1 MWSEWLTR
9 TLRPR
14 PAGAAAKRA
23 PEPAAVSANDEHGM
37 DAVRPSTRELA
48 LAAEDEEAPRFA
60 SAEATHPFSSS

>member
-14 PAGAAAKRA
+14 PAEAAAKRVAA
-23 PEPAAVSANDEHGM
+23 PVAMNEENGR

-48 LAAEDEEAPRFA
+48 LAAQDEEITDLAADR
-60 SAEATHPFSSS
+60 